1 LNEKSNQQ
9 ELFAEGGE
17 IDLSSDDLNKP
28 AFGFYRKQRATP
40 SSPETKAAMDATIKE
55 AAKFIIPQDVV
66 DLALLP
72 VAAGKVG
79 AKTALA
85 LLAATG
91 SSDADA
97 GFLKKLLMRE
107 APNQADQIRQA
118 LRQSADTGLEHS
130 VIGPSNAGPVGE
142 ITRGNQSSV
151 TANQFDI
158 RNALRSNQPIVDF
171 HTHPGNYQAAFDVAP
186 SQSDFRFYSN
196 EYFPGEGKNE
206 LRTIITAPGRRPAY
220 SFFATNNPGKVFN
233 KASLSDATFELQ
245 NAGRKGLFKSVIDDP
260 RFVDYFDGGGTI
272 GDLAEN
278 LAPLSILDLRKSQGL
293 GRGDLRLS
301 GRPISMNSTNVELF
315 NLMNPKAVELLT
327 KKKFAKGGLT
337 QTKEC
342 SCHG

>member
-28 AFGFYRKQRATP
+28 AFEFYRKQRATP

-72 VAAGKVG
+72 VATGKVG
-79 AKTALA
+79 VKTALA

-118 LRQSADTGLEHS
+118 LRQSADTGLEPS
-130 VIGPSNAGPVGE
+130 VIGPMAMMKSGAMDVGE
-142 ITRGNQSSV
+142 ISAEAKRG
-151 TANQFDI
+151 
-158 RNALRSNQPIVDF
+158 LKE
-171 HTHPGNYQAAFDVAP
+171 YQAAAYGSEIGGYTTLQNF
-186 SQSDFRFYSN
+186 
-196 EYFPGEGKNE
+196 
-206 LRTIITAPGRRPAY
+206 LRTGATKRYGVEHGPETLNALITGI
-220 SFFATNNPGKVFN
+220 
-233 KASLSDATFELQ
+233 DD
-245 NAGRKGLFKSVIDDP
+245 GLAKSVLKQP
-260 RFVDYFDGGGTI
+260 VDLYRGVRDARQIFGQNM
-272 GDLAEN
+272 EN
-278 LAPLSILDLRKSQGL
+278 LKIGHVFQDTGYVSTTTDAKIAKSKFAEAL
-293 GRGDLRLS
+293 NRGDKPVVFHIKAQPGLNAFDMDAIEKIGEKEVLLPRNLPLKITS
-301 GRPISMNSTNVELF
+301 IKGNTVTVE
-315 NLMNPKAVELLT
+315 PVVELLT